1 MKITASALS
10 FNVEDVTASANF
22 VKQYFGFSEEMSVT
36 MNFLIRPLMLEDESI
51 VWKMLRYAAHESSIE
66 SVRQQPYLARYA
78 LNWGR
83 IGDLGYV
90 VSIDDKSP
98 IGAAWL
104 RLWLGEDK
112 GFGYV
117 NDEIPE
123 LAIAVLPNYRG
134 QGIGA
139 KLLTQ
144 ILAPA
149 KIKYPAVSLSVRA
162 NNPVVQLYERTGFI
176 KVPGSEVVNRAGEVS
191 FNMVYEF
198 R

>member
-1 MKITASALS
+1 M
-10 FNVEDVTASANF
+10 DF
-22 VKQYFGFSEEMSVT
+22 V
-36 MNFLIRPLMLEDESI
+36 IRSLMVEDESI
-51 VWKMLRYAAHESSIE
+51 VWEMLRYAAHESSIQ
-66 SVRQQPYLARYA
+66 SVQQQPYLARYA

-83 IGDLGYV
+83 IGDFGYV
-90 VSIDDKSP
+90 ASIDTSP

-117 NDEIPE
+117 KDEIPE
-123 LAIAVLPNYRG
+123 LVIAVLPDYRG

-144 ILAPA
+144 ILGAA
-149 KIKYPAVSLSVRA
+149 KMKYPAVSLSVRA
-162 NNPVVQLYERTGFI
+162 NNPVVRLYERTGFI
-176 KVPGSEVVNRAGEVS
+176 QIPESEVVNRAGEVS

>member
-1 MKITASALS
+1 M
-10 FNVEDVTASANF
+10 DF
-22 VKQYFGFSEEMSVT
+22 VMRS
-36 MNFLIRPLMLEDESI
+36 LMVEDESI
-51 VWKMLRYAAHESSIE
+51 VWEMLRYAAHESSID
-66 SVRQQPYLARYA
+66 SIRQQPYLARYA

-83 IGDLGYV
+83 MGDFGYV
-90 VSIDDKSP
+90 ASVDTIS

-117 NDEIPE
+117 KDRIPE
-123 LAIAVLPNYRG
+123 LAIAVLPDYRG

-144 ILAPA
+144 ILGTA
-149 KIKYPAVSLSVRA
+149 KMKYPAVSLSVRA
-162 NNPVVQLYERTGFI
+162 NNPVVHLYERTGFMKI
-176 KVPGSEVVNRAGEVS
+176 PGSEVVNRAGEVS
-191 FNMVYEF
+191 FNMMCEL